1 MPANQC
7 SPSGNLTFDG
17 LLGCWYGSIM
27 GIRLRYLAHD
37 LEVPLG
43 EFFIGRSADC
53 QLSLDDPLVSRRHAL
68 LTVGEGGV
76 AIEDLGS
83 RNGVLINGTKITG
96 RQLLTDGDKI
106 TIGGQEMFLL
116 GAIEPSSIHAPRS
129 APLWTRQA
137 QNARTI
143 DMGEMMEDEGATAIA
158 SRRALPGLAPQH
170 PDKRVHALSLIGSV
184 ADKALALGR
193 VDEAERILQR
203 SLSDILTKARE
214 GGEVQP
220 ELIEKAS
227 AYAARLAAATG
238 RGSWINYIFE
248 LNTRLEMLLPA
259 YLVDELYS
267 VLRKV
272 KTVDMSILRGYAKK
286 LRERAGERTPA
297 ERFIL
302 QRIEGLERLGALK

>member
-1 MPANQC
+1 
-7 SPSGNLTFDG
+7 
-17 LLGCWYGSIM
+17 
-27 GIRLRYLAHD
+27 
-37 LEVPLG
+37 
-43 EFFIGRSADC
+43 
-53 QLSLDDPLVSRRHAL
+53 
-68 LTVGEGGV
+68 
-76 AIEDLGS
+76 
-83 RNGVLINGTKITG
+83 VLINGTKITG
-96 RQLLTDGDKI
+96 RQALIDGDKI

-116 GAIEPSSIHAPRS
+116 GAIEPSSLHAPRS
-129 APLWTRQA
+129 APLWTRQG
-137 QNARTI
+137 QNVRTI
-143 DMGEMMEDEGATAIA
+143 DVGEMMSEDEGATAIA
-158 SRRALPGLAPQH
+158 SRRMLPGLTPQH

-203 SLSDILTKARE
+203 SLSDILLKARE
-214 GGEVQP
+214 SGSVQP
-220 ELIEKAS
+220 ELAEKAS

>member
-1 MPANQC
+1 
-7 SPSGNLTFDG
+7 
-17 LLGCWYGSIM
+17 M

-83 RNGVLINGTKITG
+83 RNGVLINGNRITG
-96 RQLLTDGDKI
+96 RHLLSDGDKI
-106 TIGGQEMFLL
+106 AIGGQEMFLL
-116 GAIEPSSIHAPRS
+116 GAIEPSSASPRS

-137 QNARTI
+137 HNVRTV
-143 DMGEMMEDEGATAIA
+143 DMGEAHLGEDDGATAIA
-158 SRRALPGLAPQH
+158 SRRSLPGLVPQH

-214 GGEVQP
+214 GGVGAVQP
-220 ELIEKAS
+220 ELVEKAS
-227 AYAARLAAATG
+227 TYAARLAAATS
-238 RGSWINYIFE
+238 RGTWINYIFE
-248 LNTRLEMLLPA
+248 LNTRLELLLPA

-267 VLRKV
+267 VVRKV
-272 KTVDMSILRGYAKK
+272 KAVDMSILRGYAKK

>member
-1 MPANQC
+1 
-7 SPSGNLTFDG
+7 
-17 LLGCWYGSIM
+17 M

-68 LTVGEGGV
+68 LTVSENGV
-76 AIEDLGS
+76 MIEDLGS
-83 RNGVLINGTKITG
+83 RNGVLINGTRISG
-96 RQLLTDGDKI
+96 RHMLSDGDKI
-106 TIGGQEMFLL
+106 GIGAQEMFLL
-116 GAIEPSSIHAPRS
+116 GTIEPSSAHSPRS

-137 QNARTI
+137 QHARTV
-143 DMGEMMEDEGATAIA
+143 DMSEMPAGDDDGATAIA
-158 SRRALPGLAPQH
+158 SRRSLPGLIPQH

-203 SLSDILTKARE
+203 SLNDILTKARE
-214 GGEVQP
+214 GGVGAVQP
-220 ELIEKAS
+220 ELVEKAS

-248 LNTRLEMLLPA
+248 LNTRLELLLPA

-272 KTVDMSILRGYAKK
+272 KAVDMSVLRGYAKK

-297 ERFIL
+297 EKFIL

>member
-1 MPANQC
+1 
-7 SPSGNLTFDG
+7 
-17 LLGCWYGSIM
+17 M

-83 RNGVLINGTKITG
+83 RNGVLINGTRITG
-96 RQLLTDGDKI
+96 RQLLSDGDKI
-106 TIGGQEMFLL
+106 AIGGQEMFLL
-116 GAIEPSSIHAPRS
+116 GAIEPSSTHSPRS
-129 APLWTRQA
+129 APLWTRQ
-137 QNARTI
+137 QNARTV
-143 DMGEMMEDEGATAIA
+143 DMSEMSSGEDDGATAIA
-158 SRRALPGLAPQH
+158 SRRSLPGLIPQH

-203 SLSDILTKARE
+203 SLADILTKARE
-214 GGEVQP
+214 GGVGAIQP
-220 ELIEKAS
+220 ELVEKAS
-227 AYAARLAAATG
+227 TYAARLAAATG

-248 LNTRLEMLLPA
+248 LNTRLELLLPA

-272 KTVDMSILRGYAKK
+272 KAVDMSILRGYAKR

>member
-1 MPANQC
+1 
-7 SPSGNLTFDG
+7 
-17 LLGCWYGSIM
+17 M

-68 LTVGEGGV
+68 LTVSEAGV

-83 RNGVLINGTKITG
+83 RNGVHINGTRISG
-96 RQLLTDGDKI
+96 RHPLVDGDKI
-106 TIGGQEMFLL
+106 GIGAQEMFLL
-116 GAIEPSSIHAPRS
+116 GTIEPSAVHTPRS
-129 APLWTRQA
+129 APLWTRQS
-137 QNARTI
+137 ARTI
-143 DMGEMMEDEGATAIA
+143 DMNDLAAEDEGATAIA
-158 SRRALPGLAPQH
+158 SRRSIPGLTPQQ

-203 SLSDILTKARE
+203 SLLDILQKARE
-214 GGEVQP
+214 GGTVQP
-220 ELIEKAS
+220 ELVEKAC

-238 RGSWINYIFE
+238 RGTWISYIFE
-248 LNTRLEMLLPA
+248 LNTRLELLLPA

-267 VLRKV
+267 VVRKV
-272 KTVDMSILRGYAKK
+272 KTVDMSILRGYAKR
-286 LRERAGERTPA
+286 LRERGGERSPA

>member
-1 MPANQC
+1 
-7 SPSGNLTFDG
+7 
-17 LLGCWYGSIM
+17 M

-68 LTVGEGGV
+68 LTVSESGV

-83 RNGVLINGTKITG
+83 RNGVLINGARISG
-96 RQLLTDGDKI
+96 RHILSDGDKI
-106 TIGGQEMFLL
+106 AIGGQEMFLL
-116 GAIEPSSIHAPRS
+116 GAIEPSSAHSPRS
-129 APLWTRQA
+129 APLWMRQA
-137 QNARTI
+137 QNARTV
-143 DMGEMMEDEGATAIA
+143 DMSEMPAGEDDGATAIA
-158 SRRALPGLAPQH
+158 SRRSLPGLIPQH

-214 GGEVQP
+214 GGVGAVQP
-220 ELIEKAS
+220 ELVEKAS
-227 AYAARLAAATG
+227 TYAARLAAATG
-238 RGSWINYIFE
+238 RGAWINYIFE
-248 LNTRLEMLLPA
+248 LNTRLELLLPA

-272 KTVDMSILRGYAKK
+272 KAVDMSVLRGYAKR

-297 ERFIL
+297 EKFIL